1 MGSKLN
7 RTGKGQKE
15 TRREKTRGDWGG
27 SEKKRPSLFLP
38 YFFPRQFF
46 ARAPPSERLEQ
57 ASSKLLFSINLSG
70 TNRLKNTF
78 EHYDCV
84 GFRGRMAYADVY
96 QVYSSGFDSQLP
108 NAIFSVLFS
117 SFFLLFF

>member
-7 RTGKGQKE
+7 RTGQAQKE
-15 TRREKTRGDWGG
+15 TREGKNEGDWGG
-27 SEKKRPSLFLP
+27 SEKKRPSLFPP

-57 ASSKLLFSINLSG
+57 ASSKLRFSINLSG
-70 TNRLKNTF
+70 TSRLKNTS

-84 GFRGRMAYADVY
+84 GFRGRMAYADVHH
-96 QVYSSGFDSQLP
+96 VYSSGFDSQLR

-117 SFFLLFF
+117 SFFLPFF